1 MTNENLSVYDRIC
14 RTRKSGRAT
23 ASDYINATITDFVEL
38 HGDRCFADDHAI
50 VGGIG
55 RLNGK
60 PVTVIGIE
68 KGRDLNERLLRN
80 FGCVLPEGYRK
91 ALRLIKQAEKFHRP
105 VICFVDTQG
114 ANCGK
119 GAEERGQGQAIA
131 NNLYELTDVK
141 TPIISVM
148 IGEGGSGGAL
158 ALAVA
163 DEVWMLENAYYSVI
177 TPESCASILF
187 KDPKRAPEAAEHLKL
202 TAADLNKMGIVE
214 KVVEEP
220 EDFSEEK
227 ETSHFMKKLAD
238 DLSKEI
244 KQLEKKPVDKL
255 LDDRYEKYRKIGR
268 YSEYSEAVGEVP
280 GAAQLLGVSQAPARK
295 RRGLFGVA
303 KILVLN
309 GSPHKSASTTMA
321 VTNAFVKGMC
331 EGGEYESEIINISDL
346 NVTPCMGCLSCWART
361 EGECVIKN
369 DDMPAVKKRI
379 EEADIIIE
387 SYPLYFFGMPGQ
399 MKLFTDRLLSMMCT
413 YRGQKPPEN
422 GESFHGIRNP
432 KTGQKLVLI
441 SGCAYSESESV
452 YDSLLKEYECICGKN
467 GFTAIL
473 CPQLKTLIE
482 LGASSRLDRYLSK
495 YEAAGKE
502 FAATKHLSEETKQK
516 LSKAP
521 FSEAVYKNLLDN
533 FWHEQK
539 EDEI

>member
-1 MTNENLSVYDRIC
+1 MNAYDKVMAARDSK
-14 RTRKSGRAT
+14 RLT
-23 ASDYINATITDFVEL
+23 AVDYINKMFGSSFIEM
-38 HGDRCFADDHAI
+38 HGDRRFGDDKAI
-50 VGGIG
+50 VGGLAMLYDQPI
-55 RLNGK
+55 
-60 PVTVIGIE
+60 TVIGIE
-68 KGRDLNERLLRN
+68 KGRNTKERMSRN
-80 FGCVLPEGYRK
+80 FGSANPEGYRK

-202 TAADLNKMGIVE
+202 TASDLNKMGIVE

-295 RRGLFGVA
+295 RRGLFG
-303 KILVLN
+303 
-309 GSPHKSASTTMA
+309 
-321 VTNAFVKGMC
+321 
-331 EGGEYESEIINISDL
+331 
-346 NVTPCMGCLSCWART
+346 
-361 EGECVIKN
+361 
-369 DDMPAVKKRI
+369 
-379 EEADIIIE
+379 
-387 SYPLYFFGMPGQ
+387 
-399 MKLFTDRLLSMMCT
+399 
-413 YRGQKPPEN
+413 RG
-422 GESFHGIRNP
+422 
-432 KTGQKLVLI
+432 
-441 SGCAYSESESV
+441 
-452 YDSLLKEYECICGKN
+452 
-467 GFTAIL
+467 
-473 CPQLKTLIE
+473 
-482 LGASSRLDRYLSK
+482 
-495 YEAAGKE
+495 
-502 FAATKHLSEETKQK
+502 
-516 LSKAP
+516 
-521 FSEAVYKNLLDN
+521 
-533 FWHEQK
+533 
-539 EDEI
+539 